1 MKNNKA
7 ALGRICLLCTTL
19 IWGSSFV
26 ILKSAL
32 DNITPM
38 WVLAIR
44 FTGASIMMLIASL
57 PRLKK
62 IDRQYV
68 KGGVLMGICL
78 SLAYIVQTYGLV
90 YTTPGKN
97 AFLTATYCIL
107 VPFLYWA
114 IAKKKPDRYNIIA
127 ALVCLIGMGFVC
139 LGNDLSVNIGDILT
153 ICCGLFYGLHIIVTA
168 RTVEGR
174 DPIIVTMLQFA
185 TGAVIC
191 LIGAAVFEPVPQ
203 SIPSDTWLGIA
214 YMTFICTGLCFFLQT
229 IGQKYT
235 PPSQAAVILT
245 LESVFG
251 TAISV
256 ILGQEVLTFNI
267 VLGFCLIFFAIIT
280 SETKLKFL
288 RNKTMISRRQPN
300 EQLNK
305 E

>member
-1 MKNNKA
+1 MKNKA
-7 ALGRICLLCTTL
+7 NLGRLCLICTTL

-32 DNITPM
+32 DSITPM

-44 FTGASIMMLIASL
+44 FAGAAIMMLIACL

-62 IDRQYV
+62 LD
-68 KGGVLMGICL
+68 GGYLRSGLIMGTCL
-78 SLAYIVQTYGLV
+78 ASAYIVQTYGLV

-114 IAKKKPDRYNIIA
+114 IARKKPDRYNIIA
-127 ALVCLIGMGFVC
+127 AVVCLAGMGFVC
-139 LGNDLSVNIGDILT
+139 LNDDLSVNIGDVLT
-153 ICCGLFYGLHIIVTA
+153 VCCGLFYGLHIIVTG
-168 RTVEGR
+168 RSVEDR
-174 DPIIVTMLQFA
+174 DPLLLTMLQFA
-185 TGAVIC
+185 VGGLIC
-191 LIGAAVFEPVPQ
+191 LIGAAVFEPVPHD
-203 SIPSDTWLGIA
+203 IPSGTWWGIA
-214 YMTFICTGLCFFLQT
+214 YMTFMCTGMCFFLQT

-256 ILGQEVLTFNI
+256 VLSEEVLTFNI
-267 VLGFCLIFFAIIT
+267 ALGFFLIFFAVLT
-280 SETKLKFL
+280 SETKLAFL
-288 RNKTMISRRQPN
+288 RR
-300 EQLNK
+300 K

>member
-1 MKNNKA
+1 MKNKA
-7 ALGRICLLCTTL
+7 NIGRLCLICTTL

-32 DNITPM
+32 DSITPM

-44 FTGASIMMLIASL
+44 FAGAALMMLIACL
-57 PRLKK
+57 PRLKR
-62 IDRQYV
+62 IDRGHLR
-68 KGGVLMGICL
+68 GGVIMGVCL
-78 SLAYIVQTYGLV
+78 ALAYIVQTYGLV

-114 IAKKKPDRYNIIA
+114 IARKKPDRYNIIA
-127 ALVCLIGMGFVC
+127 AIVCLVGMGFVC
-139 LGNDLSVNIGDILT
+139 LNDDLSVNIGDVLT
-153 ICCGLFYGLHIIVTA
+153 ICCGLFYGLHIIVTG
-168 RTVEGR
+168 RSVEER
-174 DPIIVTMLQFA
+174 DPLILTMLQFA
-185 TGAVIC
+185 VGGLIC
-191 LIGAAVFEPVPQ
+191 LAGAAVFEPVPHD
-203 SIPSDTWLGIA
+203 IPSGTWWSIA
-214 YMTFICTGLCFFLQT
+214 YMTFMCTGMCFFLQT

-256 ILGQEVLTFNI
+256 ILGEEVLTFNI
-267 VLGFCLIFFAIIT
+267 ALGFCLIFLAVLT
-280 SETKLKFL
+280 SETKLGFL
-288 RNKTMISRRQPN
+288 RR
-300 EQLNK
+300 K

>member
-1 MKNNKA
+1 MKNKA
-7 ALGRICLLCTTL
+7 NIGRLCLICTTL

-32 DNITPM
+32 DSITPM

-44 FTGASIMMLIASL
+44 FAGAALMMLIACL
-57 PRLKK
+57 PRLKR
-62 IDRQYV
+62 IDRGHLR
-68 KGGVLMGICL
+68 GGVIMGVCL
-78 SLAYIVQTYGLV
+78 ALAYIVQTYGLV

-114 IAKKKPDRYNIIA
+114 IARKKPDRYNIIA
-127 ALVCLIGMGFVC
+127 AIVCLVGMGFVC
-139 LGNDLSVNIGDILT
+139 LNDDLSVNVGDVLT
-153 ICCGLFYGLHIIVTA
+153 ICCGLFYGLHIIVTG
-168 RTVEGR
+168 RSVEER
-174 DPIIVTMLQFA
+174 DPLILTMLQFA
-185 TGAVIC
+185 VGGLIC
-191 LIGAAVFEPVPQ
+191 LAGAAVFEPVPHD
-203 SIPSDTWLGIA
+203 IPSGTWWSIA
-214 YMTFICTGLCFFLQT
+214 YMTFMCTGLCFFLQT

-256 ILGQEVLTFNI
+256 ILGEEVLTFNI
-267 VLGFCLIFFAIIT
+267 ALGFCLIFIAVLT
-280 SETKLKFL
+280 SETKLGFL
-288 RNKTMISRRQPN
+288 RR
-300 EQLNK
+300 K

>member
-1 MKNNKA
+1 MKNKA
-7 ALGRICLLCTTL
+7 NIGRLCLICTTL

-32 DNITPM
+32 DSITPM

-44 FTGASIMMLIASL
+44 FAGAALMMLIACL
-57 PRLKK
+57 PRLKR
-62 IDRQYV
+62 IDRGYLR
-68 KGGVLMGICL
+68 GGVIMGVCL
-78 SLAYIVQTYGLV
+78 ALAYIVQTYGLV

-114 IAKKKPDRYNIIA
+114 IARKKPDRYNIIA
-127 ALVCLIGMGFVC
+127 AIVCLVGMGFVC
-139 LGNDLSVNIGDILT
+139 LNDDLSVNVGDVLT
-153 ICCGLFYGLHIIVTA
+153 ICCGLFYGLHIIVTG
-168 RTVEGR
+168 RSVEER
-174 DPIIVTMLQFA
+174 DPLILTMLQFA
-185 TGAVIC
+185 VGGLIC
-191 LIGAAVFEPVPQ
+191 LAGAAVFEPVPHD
-203 SIPSDTWLGIA
+203 IPSGTWWSIA
-214 YMTFICTGLCFFLQT
+214 YMTFMCTGLCFFLQT

-256 ILGQEVLTFNI
+256 ILGEEVLTFNI
-267 VLGFCLIFFAIIT
+267 ALGFCLIFLAVLT
-280 SETKLKFL
+280 SETKLGFL
-288 RNKTMISRRQPN
+288 RR
-300 EQLNK
+300 K